1 MRKDNATISVNILDK
16 SYQVSCPPEEER
28 ALKESAELLDK
39 KMRQIRENGN
49 VIGIERIAVMAAL
62 NLANELL
69 QKQDALENSQEI
81 KIQNLCEKIDQVLIK
96 HSQIEL

>member
-1 MRKDNATISVNILDK
+1 MRKDNATVSVNILDK
-16 SYQVSCPPEEER
+16 LYQVSCPPEEER

-49 VIGIERIAVMAAL
+49 VIGVERIAVMAAL

-69 QKQDALENSQEI
+69 QKQDALENSQET